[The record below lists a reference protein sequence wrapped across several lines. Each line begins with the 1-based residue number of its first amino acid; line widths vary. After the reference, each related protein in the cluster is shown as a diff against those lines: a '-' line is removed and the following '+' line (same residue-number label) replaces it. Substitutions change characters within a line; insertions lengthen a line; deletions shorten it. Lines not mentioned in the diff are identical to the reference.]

1 MISIYFPLL
10 SHAHWTI
17 GCQAAGLAMPQYY
30 EYFLA
35 KGFTY
40 GAKLRW
46 MTRKYLVRF
55 SGWGFTDSGRVDSQI
70 KTTEKIWK
78 TKKELGNLEIFFQ
91 YASESNMK
99 HNSRYS
105 RFIAVVLTVL
115 TVMHW
120 CMGFT
125 GKKVVAATMILRI
138 VELPFPGREDVDH
151 QQWRW
156 KGDHSRSMRERA
168 SPRNSTGKLCQ
179 TQMNQGCGPW
189 TVYIAAFHT
198 TIISLACIHT

>member
-1 MISIYFPLL
+1 MP
-10 SHAHWTI
+10 I

-55 SGWGFTDSGRVDSQI
+55 SGWGFTGFTDSGRVDSQI

-78 TKKELGNLEIFFQ
+78 TKRRTWESWDKNLKVTWNITQNIQDSLRLFWL
-91 YASESNMK
+91 YWS
-99 HNSRYS
+99 
-105 RFIAVVLTVL
+105 
-115 TVMHW
+115 VMHW

-125 GKKVVAATMILRI
+125 GKKVVAATMTLRI
-138 VELPFPGREDVDH
+138 VELPFPGREDVEH

-156 KGDHSRSMRERA
+156 KGDHSRSVRERA
-168 SPRNSTGKLCQ
+168 SPRNSKGKLCK

>member
-1 MISIYFPLL
+1 MISIYFPSTFHYFPIFHYLDAKL
-10 SHAHWTI
+10 T
-17 GCQAAGLAMPQYY
+17 AGLAMPQYY

-55 SGWGFTDSGRVDSQI
+55 SGGWEF
-70 KTTEKIWK
+70 TTEKIWK
-78 TKKELGNLEIFFQ
+78 TKRTTWESWD
-91 YASESNMK
+91 ASESNMK

-105 RFIAVVLTVL
+105 RFIAVVLTV
-115 TVMHW
+115 VMHW

-125 GKKVVAATMILRI
+125 GKKVVAATMTLRI
-138 VELPFPGREDVDH
+138 VGLPFPGREDVEH

-168 SPRNSTGKLCQ
+168 SPRNSKGKRAAKLRFESRLRA
-179 TQMNQGCGPW
+179 MNCLYSNFSHNHHKPSL
-189 TVYIAAFHT
+189 YIYIYT
-198 TIISLACIHT
+198 